1 MSPGVGR
8 PGKVSIRIS
17 NEEPCRDLRVW
28 DGRGKLLCGKDT
40 GNRAGSP
47 GVAGRGKYLLV
58 DRRVTRA
65 WMPAWLGGESYLH
78 VKDRVTVSIS
88 PGVGWPGERC
98 LKALC
103 APCFTLCYFA
113 IRL

>member
-65 WMPAWLGGESYLH
+65 
-78 VKDRVTVSIS
+78 
-88 PGVGWPGERC
+88 C
-98 LKALC
+98 L
-103 APCFTLCYFA
+103 PCVAGRGKLST
-113 IRL
+113 R

>member
-65 WMPAWLGGESYLH
+65 CCLCGRAGESYLR
-78 VKDRVTVSIS
+78 VKDRVTRVDVSW
-88 PGVGWPGERC
+88 GGTAGES
-98 LKALC
+98 
-103 APCFTLCYFA
+103 
-113 IRL
+113 IH